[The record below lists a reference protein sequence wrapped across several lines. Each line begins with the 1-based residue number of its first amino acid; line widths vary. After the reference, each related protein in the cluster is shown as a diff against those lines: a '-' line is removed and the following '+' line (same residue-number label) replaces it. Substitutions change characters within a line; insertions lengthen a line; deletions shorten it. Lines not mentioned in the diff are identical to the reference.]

1 MGGGPVGALRRRLC
15 GAGALSGQSLDR
27 VDRVETGRRAGVRD
41 QPGEN
46 ASGEAEGR
54 RSESGL
60 SGIHVPLLRR
70 PARTWVAVFAGGTVG
85 ESLEEGAEEAARH
98 DRSSAMSPADPATD
112 RAAEPALERL
122 EELLRFRLPQ

>member
-27 VDRVETGRRAGVRD
+27 VDRVETGRLAGVRE

-60 SGIHVPLLRR
+60 SGIHIPLLRR
-70 PARTWVAVFAGGTVG
+70 PARAWVAVFAGGSVGQGPEQSHTVKRPKQKRG
-85 ESLEEGAEEAARH
+85 W
-98 DRSSAMSPADPATD
+98 
-112 RAAEPALERL
+112 RA
-122 EELLRFRLPQ
+122 